1 MYFASSASSVTEPSW
16 PLPFPSSSADS
27 ALTSMLSDC
36 PPSKPISIRTCSAMC
51 HHLRENAVD
60 GIRMDERD
68 LQAEHARA
76 RLVVDELGAV
86 APQRL
91 ERRAD
96 VLDLERDVVH
106 PGAARGE
113 EAPDRRVVLEGREQ
127 LHAVAPHADGD
138 GFDALVGHRRAVLEL
153 RAEEPLVRLERVVQV
168 LDRNA
173 EMMDAARFHA
183 GDANDAASGQPVVCA
198 VRCEKC
204 AVRAARP
211 RTTEG
216 GNSAASAAARSP
228 SRARLAERPTRRPPS
243 SAASA
248 APRST

>member
-16 PLPFPSSSADS
+16 PMPFASSSADS

-76 RLVVDELGAV
+76 RLVIDELRAV

-91 ERRAD
+91 ERRTD

-113 EAPDRRVVLEGREQ
+113 EAADRRVVRERREQ
-127 LHAVAPHADGD
+127 LHALAAHAHGD
-138 GFDALVGHRRAVLEL
+138 GLDALVRHRRAVLEL
-153 RAEEPLVRLERVVQV
+153 GAEQPLVRPESLVEV

-173 EMMDAARFHA
+173 EVMDAARFHA
-183 GDANDAASGQPVVCA
+183 GDANDAASGQRLDCA
-198 VRCEKC
+198 
-204 AVRAARP
+204 
-211 RTTEG
+211 
-216 GNSAASAAARSP
+216 
-228 SRARLAERPTRRPPS
+228 
-243 SAASA
+243 
-248 APRST
+248 

>member
-16 PLPFPSSSADS
+16 PIPFASSSADS

-68 LQAEHARA
+68 LEPEHPGA
-76 RLVVDELGAV
+76 RLVVDELGTV

-106 PGAARGE
+106 AGAARGE
-113 EAPDRRVVLEGREQ
+113 EAAHGRVVLERREQ
-127 LHAVAPHADGD
+127 LDAPAANPQRHGVH
-138 GFDALVGHRRAVLEL
+138 ALVGDCRSVFDLC
-153 RAEEPLVRLERVVQV
+153 AEQARVRVER
-168 LDRNA
+168 
-173 EMMDAARFHA
+173 
-183 GDANDAASGQPVVCA
+183 
-198 VRCEKC
+198 
-204 AVRAARP
+204 
-211 RTTEG
+211 
-216 GNSAASAAARSP
+216 
-228 SRARLAERPTRRPPS
+228 
-243 SAASA
+243 
-248 APRST
+248 